1 MKKTLTF
8 LSMAVILITATS
20 AFIINNTGIAGQTGA
35 PGETSCSYCHGGGSS
50 AASGI
55 TITAVPSFS
64 NNEYVPNT
72 NYSIT
77 VTVQANGFS
86 HYGFGCEI
94 LDDNN
99 SNIGTIQTAGSGVKF
114 LTAAGRKNAVHSTP
128 KSGTTATFSFHWV
141 APDVGFG
148 NANFYVAA
156 NAVNLNNNTSG
167 DFPITPISMQ
177 VNEGAAVVIDGVEE
191 HKNILSQLSVYPNP
205 ANGFANLSYSLNKAG
220 AITVDLL
227 SMDGKQV
234 KQLISE
240 NQYPAEQ
247 SKFLNLQNVPSGVYF
262 LRVSLNKEQTAQKL
276 IVVK

>member
-1 MKKTLTF
+1 
-8 LSMAVILITATS
+8 MAVILITATS
-20 AFIINNTGIAGQTGA
+20 AFMLNNTGIAGQTGS

-50 AASGI
+50 ASSGI
-55 TITAVPSFS
+55 TVTAVPSFT

-77 VTVQANGFS
+77 VTVQADGFS

-114 LTAAGRKNAVHSTP
+114 LTAGGRKNAVHSTP
-128 KSGTTATFSFHWV
+128 KSGSTVNFSFHWV
-141 APDVGFG
+141 APDAGFG
-148 NANFYVAA
+148 NANFYVAG

-167 DFPITPISMQ
+167 DFPITPILMQ
-177 VNEGAAVVIDGVEE
+177 VNEGATVIIDGVEE
-191 HKNILSQLSVYPNP
+191 HKNNLSQLSVYPNP
-205 ANGFANLSYSLNKAG
+205 ANGFANLSYSLNKPG

-234 KQLISE
+234 KQLVNE
-240 NQYPAEQ
+240 NQYPAEH

-262 LRVSLNKEQTAQKL
+262 LRVSLNKEQAAQKL